1 MQRKPGEKLDE
12 YLTTEGEATFV
23 TPFLNDDEIHETYIY
38 ADYDKIGHCDGHG
51 SITTDEGSENFDIG
65 DAIVHIP
72 GAGKWLNY
80 YESFYLFEYNEE
92 KRKTFD
98 WDTFDKHGKII
109 AEKLRRLLPDNYEI
123 HFHNELIEKK

>member
-1 MQRKPGEKLDE
+1 MSFMLASSSR
-12 YLTTEGEATFV
+12 ATI
-23 TPFLNDDEIHETYIY
+23 TGDGTYFLYN
-38 ADYDKIGHCDGHG
+38 
-51 SITTDEGSENFDIG
+51 
-65 DAIVHIP
+65 V